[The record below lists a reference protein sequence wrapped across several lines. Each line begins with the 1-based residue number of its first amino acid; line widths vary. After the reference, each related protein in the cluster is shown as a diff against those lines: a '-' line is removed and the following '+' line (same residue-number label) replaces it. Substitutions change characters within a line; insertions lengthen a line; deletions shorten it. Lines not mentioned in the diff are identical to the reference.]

1 MKKLLFVAA
10 LPLLVSAC
18 KQPEAPAAVTEPVA
32 ATEPAAQRAALPKG
46 IALSVPYAV
55 ISDDW
60 TDDAENRK
68 RKTVIE
74 FERADA
80 GSIGRE
86 ITESMIKA
94 RYRLTGT
101 SQARGGERFNF
112 RGDPGVRVTILV
124 RPRGAVALQNDAST
138 GNIEFGYSEPRE
150 APAAGQ
156 ETN

>member
-1 MKKLLFVAA
+1 M
-10 LPLLVSAC
+10 
-18 KQPEAPAAVTEPVA
+18 
-32 ATEPAAQRAALPKG
+32 
-46 IALSVPYAV
+46 LSVPYTV

-60 TDDAENRK
+60 TDETDSRK

-86 ITESMIKA
+86 ISESMVKA

-101 SQARGGERFNF
+101 SEVRGGERFNF

-124 RPRGAVALQNDAST
+124 RPRGATTLQNDAST

-156 ETN
+156 EAN

>member
-1 MKKLLFVAA
+1 MKKLLLVAA
-10 LPLLVSAC
+10 LPLLFSAC
-18 KQPEAPAAVTEPVA
+18 KQPEPPAAVTDPVA
-32 ATEPAAQRAALPKG
+32 STEPAGQRAALPKG
-46 IALSVPYAV
+46 IALSVPYAI

-60 TDDAENRK
+60 TDDAESRK

-80 GSIGRE
+80 ASIGRE

-101 SQARGGERFNF
+101 SEVRGGERFNF

-138 GNIEFGYSEPRE
+138 GNIEFGYSEPRQ

>member
-1 MKKLLFVAA
+1 MKKLLLVAA
-10 LPLLVSAC
+10 MPLLFSAC
-18 KQPEAPAAVTEPVA
+18 KQPEPPAAVTEPA
-32 ATEPAAQRAALPKG
+32 APTAPAGQRGALPKG

-60 TDDAENRK
+60 MDEGENRK
-68 RKTVIE
+68 RKIVIE

-86 ITESMIKA
+86 ITESMLKA

-101 SQARGGERFNF
+101 SEARGGERFNF

-124 RPRGAVALQNDAST
+124 RPRGAVTLQNDAST
-138 GNIEFGYSEPRE
+138 GNIEFGYSEPRQ
-150 APAAGQ
+150 AQVAGQ
-156 ETN
+156 EKN